1 MWQAHESLA
10 DRFRYVKAFNV
21 ILILGA
27 IVMASLTT
35 TLEQDMKLKW
45 TTMAAFLVLGI
56 GQGLMY
62 TIDASGRLERHLNA
76 AGRYMDIANDVAE
89 TLARPVRCR
98 PPADVFCCRVKTIY
112 EGLNRNSP
120 YVPELGSR
128 FQLSLTQPKPYE

>member
-1 MWQAHESLA
+1 M
-10 DRFRYVKAFNV
+10 KAFNV
-21 ILILGA
+21 LLILGA

-35 TLEQDMKLKW
+35 TLEQNLKW
-45 TTMAAFLVLGI
+45 ITMGAFLALGI

-62 TIDASGRLERHLNA
+62 TIDASGRLERHLNS
-76 AGRYMDIANDVAE
+76 AGRYMDLANDVAE

-98 PPADVFCCRVKTIY
+98 PPADVFCSRVKLTF

-128 FQLSLTQPKPYE
+128 YQLSLTKVGGKSFE